1 LMGLVKING
10 ASEEVVKNWSISTSR
25 QGSFKNSSAAK
36 CINELLNLIVSEAFE
51 VNILVNFSFYL
62 IPNFYLSM
70 YNLSQKLDV
79 RNFRS

>member
-1 LMGLVKING
+1 LMGLIKING
-10 ASEEVVKNWSISTSR
+10 ASEEVVKNWSISTYR
-25 QGSFKNSSAAK
+25 QGYFKNSSAAK

-62 IPNFYLSM
+62 VHNFYLSM